1 MSLKSVTSSAAPK
14 AIGPYSP
21 ALSGGDLLF
30 LSGQLGMDPATD
42 ELEKGVKS
50 QTERAIKN
58 MEALLA
64 EEGHSL
70 GDVAKTTIFLA
81 NLNDFATVN
90 EVYASRFSPPF
101 PARSTVQVAALP
113 KGALVEIE
121 GIAIRRN
128 E

>member
-1 MSLKSVTSSAAPK
+1 MSLKSVSSSAAPK

-21 ALSGGDLLF
+21 ALRAGGMLF
-30 LSGQLGMDPATD
+30 LSGQLGMDPASG
-42 ELEKGVKS
+42 ELETGVKS
-50 QTERAIKN
+50 QAERALKN

-64 EEGHSL
+64 EEGLSF

-81 NLNDFATVN
+81 NMGDFSTVN
-90 EVYASRFSPPF
+90 EVYASRFTSPF

-121 GIAIRRN
+121 GIAILRD
-128 E
+128 

>member
-1 MSLKSVTSSAAPK
+1 MSRKCVSSSAAPK

-21 ALSGGDLLF
+21 ALRVGEMLF

-42 ELEKGVKS
+42 ELEKGVKA
-50 QTERAIKN
+50 QAERAIKN

-64 EEGHSL
+64 EEGLSL

-90 EVYASRFSPPF
+90 EVYASRLASPF

-121 GIAIRRN
+121 GIAIRRD